1 MKAVV
6 VGGETRIGSEDGQA
20 GGREH
25 GHKRTKRSE
34 SLNER
39 EGDLRGRSVGMRRNE
54 LDGTGVTALAVT
66 PGWIRSENMLDHFG
80 VTEDTWRDAL
90 AATPDFAISESPTF
104 VARGIAALAADSN
117 AARFAGEVL
126 TSHGLALEYGHTDV
140 DGSRPDCWGHIAA
153 GRPEPIDHWR

>member
-1 MKAVV
+1 MGFYYDLVKANVD
-6 VGGETRIGSEDGQA
+6 RITTG
-20 GGREH
+20 
-25 GHKRTKRSE
+25 
-34 SLNER
+34 L
-39 EGDLRGRSVGMRRNE
+39 SVE